1 MTSQEHMPD
10 RHELE
15 PYESK
20 LLTEFQRSTTFE
32 VSNEESLA
40 IWNAMRSE
48 LQTGSS
54 EQVIERSVVAHK
66 GSSYLSFRNML
77 ALAAVGLLVAVSSL
91 FMVAAKQRRD
101 GTVISTVTHVEQ
113 LMRRGRNV
121 ERTKQEW
128 LPEEREIWKQ
138 LMGQTANGIDRER
151 SIVLEK

>member
-1 MTSQEHMPD
+1 MTSQEHEPD

-15 PYESK
+15 PFESK
-20 LLTEFQRSTTFE
+20 LLAEFQRSVSSE
-32 VSNEESLA
+32 VSNDESLA

-48 LQTGSS
+48 LQSGSS
-54 EQVIERSVVAHK
+54 EQVIEQSVVANK
-66 GSSYLSFRNML
+66 GGTYLSFRNLL
-77 ALAAVGLLVAVSSL
+77 AVAAVGLLVALSSL

-138 LMGQTANGIDRER
+138 LMGQTANGIDRQR
-151 SIVLEK
+151 SVVLEK

>member
-1 MTSQEHMPD
+1 MTSQEHEPD

-20 LLTEFQRSTTFE
+20 FLAEFQRSATFE
-32 VSNEESLA
+32 VSDEESLA

-138 LMGQTANGIDRER
+138 LMGQTANGIDRQR
-151 SIVLEK
+151 SVVLEK